1 MTASL
6 TSGWN
11 LSAYKK
17 KQSIIILLQKTS
29 LWRTF
34 IKSSLHPLW
43 QMEGTVHHLAV
54 VGCASRLE
62 TPRNLWNCGANGQPA
77 LEPGYP
83 ALTPCHSEV
92 GERHTPTCK
101 RKQIL
106 TGLLFH
112 FSVTGQHDQHIVFM
126 EPWRQGGHVA
136 SRHRLPC
143 RRGLQSSV
151 PCASGELWTFF
162 PSSLLFLANS
172 FSHMYPIIK
181 KGSLY
186 KRGLPLI
193 ERRHCRGW
201 LTLHRQGCPKMSD
214 QNHFRICETVCW
226 LFAKLSVISPKIEQ
240 MYLMKK

>member
-1 MTASL
+1 
-6 TSGWN
+6 
-11 LSAYKK
+11 
-17 KQSIIILLQKTS
+17 
-29 LWRTF
+29 
-34 IKSSLHPLW
+34 
-43 QMEGTVHHLAV
+43 MEGTVHHLAV

-62 TPRNLWNCGANGQPA
+62 TPRNLWNCGANGNPA

-92 GERHTPTCK
+92 GERHTHTCK

-143 RRGLQSSV
+143 RRGLQSSL

-172 FSHMYPIIK
+172 FSHKYPIIK
-181 KGSLY
+181 KVHYINVDYLSSNGDTAGVDLLFTD
-186 KRGLPLI
+186 KVALKCQI
-193 ERRHCRGW
+193 K
-201 LTLHRQGCPKMSD
+201 T
-214 QNHFRICETVCW
+214 
-226 LFAKLSVISPKIEQ
+226 LFAVMILSVVCLSN
-240 MYLMKK
+240 